1 MTSLSIHTA
10 LVTPT
15 YYVLFTFCTLVTSII
30 LFQGLD
36 STPIQIVTIVLG
48 FLTICAGITL
58 LQISKIDPQDLSE
71 KDGVNIDRST
81 TLLIRASRSQI
92 LHEKG
97 RSTGLEDPGVDT
109 VRGGLGVIGSLVR
122 ARSSRRMHASSDE
135 YRRMADE
142 QGGMNTLCTLGKG
155 DLERYEL
162 QDRPM
167 PKSPV
172 LRENGL
178 PLTFSNLHVHM
189 PQKRDT
195 TISFVSGSEDP
206 HGHHGGG
213 IRSGSGNSTTTAN
226 YDRGE
231 PHSAGGILRSPT
243 QNNPGT
249 STFHSEPNSYVS
261 TPNNSNHQ
269 DYSSG
274 NYNPQDGLRP
284 FGPRGLPRSGAAENI
299 SQMWSSEVGNGDLA
313 VVQGIRP
320 GPSPGEYSLQEE
332 EDDKDYVEV
341 GDETESSNSSPTVS
355 KRSGGVFHLGGNS
368 HRSKIHDDGV
378 QQELLSPIM
387 RNDLESTSG
396 AFGKRR
402 ARG

>member
-1 MTSLSIHTA
+1 MFLTIYLACTA

-15 YYVLFTFCTLVTSII
+15 YYVLFTFSTLVTSII
-30 LFQGLD
+30 LFQGLE

-92 LHEKG
+92 SHEKG

-122 ARSSRRMHASSDE
+122 ARSSRRMHAPSDE

-142 QGGMNTLCTLGKG
+142 HGGMNTLCTLGKG

-167 PKSPV
+167 PRSPV

-178 PLTFSNLHVHM
+178 PLTLSNLHVHM

-195 TISFVSGSEDP
+195 TISFVSGSEEP
-206 HGHHGGG
+206 HGHHAGVR
-213 IRSGSGNSTTTAN
+213 RSSGNSTTTGN
-226 YDRGE
+226 YGL
-231 PHSAGGILRSPT
+231 HSAGGILRSPSHSN
-243 QNNPGT
+243 QDQA
-249 STFHSEPNSYVS
+249 TFHSEPINYATSS
-261 TPNNSNHQ
+261 TNLNNQN
-269 DYSSG
+269 YSSG
-274 NYNPQDGLRP
+274 DYYTTQGSFRP
-284 FGPRGLPRSGAAENI
+284 SGPRGLPRSGATENI
-299 SQMWSSEVGNGDLA
+299 NQMWSSEARNGDVA
-313 VVQGIRP
+313 VVQGISSNSS
-320 GPSPGEYSLQEE
+320 PSGYSPQEE
-332 EDDKDYVEV
+332 EEEKDYVEA
-341 GDETESSNSSPTVS
+341 GDETESSTSPPTMS
-355 KRSGGVFHLGGNS
+355 KRPGGVFHLGGNS
-368 HRSKIHDDGV
+368 HRTKKNDDGV
-378 QQELLSPIM
+378 QEELLSPIM
-387 RNDLESTSG
+387 RNDLESASG
-396 AFGKRR
+396 AFDKRR